1 MATKTKLPLTV
12 EQYLKKYEGV
22 EGRYELVDGQVL
34 KMASET
40 ARHVRAK
47 KRISR
52 AFDKAVAEAKLN
64 CEVFDDGMTIKIDK
78 YTAREPDLSVQCA
91 PKVDDNSL
99 VLDNPLVV
107 VEVVSPS
114 SEFRD
119 VYRKQIEYF
128 SVPSIQHYIIVD
140 QFKKVVLHNKRT
152 GKDSF
157 QTKIMGRGL
166 IDLDP
171 PGFRVSVIDL
181 LGLE

>member
-1 MATKTKLPLTV
+1 MATKAKTPMTV
-12 EQYLKKYEGV
+12 AQYLKKYEGV
-22 EGRYELVDGQVL
+22 EGRYELVDGKVL

-47 KRISR
+47 MRAIKAFENGLRKR
-52 AFDKAVAEAKLN
+52 KLE
-64 CEVFDDGMTIKIDK
+64 CEVFGDGMTVKIDN
-78 YTAREPDLSVQCA
+78 YTAREPDLSVQCGPPA
-91 PKVDDNSL
+91 SDDSL
-99 VLDNPLVV
+99 VLDNPMIV

-128 SVPSIQHYIIVD
+128 SVPSIQHYLIVD

-157 QTKIMGRGL
+157 QSKIFGRGM
-166 IDLDP
+166 IELDP
-171 PGFRVSVIDL
+171 PGFQVSVSEL
-181 LGLE
+181 LGAA